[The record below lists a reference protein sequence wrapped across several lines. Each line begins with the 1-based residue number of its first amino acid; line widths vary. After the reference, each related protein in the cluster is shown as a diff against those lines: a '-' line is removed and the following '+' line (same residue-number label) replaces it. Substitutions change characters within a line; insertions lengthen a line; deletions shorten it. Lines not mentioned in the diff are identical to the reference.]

1 MLLLYL
7 ILSFLELEAVTAYRR
22 EHLTI
27 RFNRPCNAQLYSV
40 TKIVRLQIKPTTET
54 ESDDD
59 RIKEGSEL
67 EPETANKRYR
77 IRISGIGSKQIY

>member
-1 MLLLYL
+1 M
-7 ILSFLELEAVTAYRR
+7 AR
-22 EHLTI
+22 LTI
-27 RFNRPCNAQLYSV
+27 E
-40 TKIVRLQIKPTTET
+40 PTTET

-59 RIKEGSEL
+59 RIEEGSEL